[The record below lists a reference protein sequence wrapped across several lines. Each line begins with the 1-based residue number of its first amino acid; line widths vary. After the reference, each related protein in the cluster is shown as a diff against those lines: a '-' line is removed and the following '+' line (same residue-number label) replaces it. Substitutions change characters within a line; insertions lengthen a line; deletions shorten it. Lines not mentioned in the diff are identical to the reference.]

1 MRSRIINTDL
11 QDMGFSIVRK
21 SDYERTTCTGKEK
34 LTAEKEYDFDLSSD
48 RKEVLSIMAKTMI
61 FGPIRMEEGLK
72 QLKRELEEV
81 FEEIKEE
88 LPFL

>member
-1 MRSRIINTDL
+1 MRTHIINTDL
-11 QDMGFSIVRK
+11 EDMGFSIIRK
-21 SDYERTTCTGKEK
+21 SDYERTTCNGKEK
-34 LTAEKEYDFDLSSD
+34 LTAEKEYDFDRASD
-48 RKEVLSIMAKTMI
+48 RKEVLGIMAKTMI
-61 FGPIRMEEGLK
+61 FGPIRMDDGLK